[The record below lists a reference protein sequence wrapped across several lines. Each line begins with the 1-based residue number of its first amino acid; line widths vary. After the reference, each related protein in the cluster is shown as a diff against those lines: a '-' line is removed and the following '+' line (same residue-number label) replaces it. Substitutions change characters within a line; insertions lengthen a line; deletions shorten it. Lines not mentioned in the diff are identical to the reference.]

1 MMKNKKILVT
11 GGLGFI
17 GSHIV
22 EETVENNEVIVID
35 NESSGKITN
44 IENLNHSNLSII
56 INDLNTMDLNGI
68 FEDVDYVFHYAAMAS
83 VPLSVENPILAN
95 KNNVDVTV
103 KLLEA
108 AKEGAVKKIV
118 FASSSAVYGNNPN
131 IPLKESEVLTPTSP
145 YAASKASCELYLQSF
160 YESYGL
166 ESVAFRFFNVFG
178 PRQDPNSQYAA
189 VIPKFI
195 DAIINNRQAIIFG
208 DGEQSRD
215 FIFVKD
221 LVEANILVAES
232 KFNGILNLGSGY
244 SVTISQLYNII
255 SVILQS
261 SLKPKYDD
269 ERLGDIKHSQANIDN
284 LSKIHFKVDPNLFK
298 SQLKTTVEWFLK
310 NQIRS

>member
-11 GGLGFI
+11 VGLGFI

-22 EETVENNEVIVID
+22 EEVVENNEVIVID

-108 AKEGAVKKIV
+108 AKDEAVKKIV

-221 LVEANILVAES
+221 LVEANILAAES

-244 SVTISQLYNII
+244 SVTINQLYNII
-255 SVILQS
+255 SAILQY

-269 ERLGDIKHSQANIDN
+269 ERLGDIKHSQANVDN
-284 LSKIHFKVDPNLFK
+284 LSKIHFKVDPNLFE

>member
-1 MMKNKKILVT
+1 MENKKILVT

-22 EETVENNEVIVID
+22 EKTVENNEIIVID

-44 IENLNHSNLSII
+44 IENPKHSNLNII
-56 INDLNTMDLNGI
+56 INDLNTIDLNGI
-68 FEDVDYVFHYAAMAS
+68 LEDVDYVFHYAAMAS
-83 VPLSVENPILAN
+83 VPLSVESPVLAN
-95 KNNVDVTV
+95 KNNVDGTV

-108 AKEGAVKKIV
+108 AKDENVKKIV

-131 IPLKESEVLTPTSP
+131 IPLKESEILTPTSP

-178 PRQDPNSQYAA
+178 PRQDPNSHYAA

-221 LVEANILVAES
+221 LVEANILAAES

-244 SVTISQLYNII
+244 SVTINQLYNII
-255 SVILQS
+255 NNILQS
-261 SLKPKYDD
+261 NLKPQYAD
-269 ERLGDIKHSQANIDN
+269 ERLGDIKHSQANVDN

-310 NQIRS
+310 NQ